1 MAKGGKLKIF
11 ISYSHNDM
19 KYKKELLTHLKSLE
33 LTHNIDVWHESAYRT
48 VW

>member
-19 KYKKELLTHLKSLE
+19 KYKKELLKKLQK
-33 LTHNIDVWHESAYRT
+33 ESAQNPGYP
-48 VW
+48 V